1 MHFFYIDESGDTG
14 QDLLNVDQPILVL
27 GGVSV
32 KDTGWTRTQSE
43 LTALIDEYFHG
54 IVPANFELH
63 AVELLSPEGEGH
75 FAGHPMGDRL
85 NLAVRILDLIANR
98 GHAVH
103 FVGVN
108 KAALLN

>member
-14 QDLLNVDQPILVL
+14 QDLLKVDQPILVL

-54 IVPANFELH
+54 VVPD
-63 AVELLSPEGEGH
+63 
-75 FAGHPMGDRL
+75 MIGDLREQR
-85 NLAVRILDLIANR
+85 RIGSSGWWSSATRSTPRRIQ
-98 GHAVH
+98 
-103 FVGVN
+103 
-108 KAALLN
+108 